1 MKIKSYSWSE
11 YQAIKQAKW
20 KIEKKLEAIKKAHNE
35 S

>member
-20 KIEKKLEAIKKAHNE
+20 KIENELEAIKKAHQE
-35 S
+35 L